1 MAELR
6 RCVEPDTS
14 WLNAERHSQR
24 RPVAEPWNGSGQRES
39 DWQLRLMDIIE
50 GEILPRLMLTYRVV
64 ASAASPNVR
73 MPGEAQVLELA
84 QMVVGRDLSA
94 ATRYVQAMRESGVP
108 TDALLLD
115 LLAPA
120 ARHLGEMWDNDLCN
134 FLDVTVG
141 LSRLHMLLNELDPG
155 AAGEI
160 AEPDE
165 RRRILLMPTPG
176 EQHTFGIQMVEK
188 FFRSA
193 GWEVFGAAHR
203 DGNVVELAQR
213 EWFAIVGLSLA
224 SETMLETLA
233 SAIRA
238 IRRVS
243 QNQSI
248 AVLVGGPLFVERPEL
263 VNLIGADATAAD
275 GQVAVVLG
283 QQIILAQQGAARQ
296 RHGP

>member
-6 RCVEPDTS
+6 QCLEPENH
-14 WLNAERHSQR
+14 WLNAERHTKT
-24 RPVAEPWNGSGQRES
+24 RPVSGGWDQRES
-39 DWQLRLMDIIE
+39 DWQLRLMGIIE

-64 ASAASPNVR
+64 ANAASPDVK

-84 QMVVGRDLSA
+84 QMVVSRDLSS
-94 ATRYVQAMRESGVP
+94 ATRYIQEMRENGVP

-120 ARHLGEMWDNDLCN
+120 ARYLGEMWDKDLCN

-160 AEPDE
+160 AEPEE
-165 RRRILLMPTPG
+165 RQRILLMPTPG

-188 FFRSA
+188 FFRTA
-193 GWEVFGAAHR
+193 GWEVFGVEHR
-203 DGNVVELAQR
+203 DEDVVELTQR

-224 SETMLETLA
+224 SETKLDTLA
-233 SAIRA
+233 TAIRA

-248 AVLVGGPLFVERPEL
+248 AIMVGGPLFLERPEL

-275 GQVAVVLG
+275 GQVAVMLG
-283 QQIILAQQGAARQ
+283 QQIVLRQQGSAKQ
-296 RHGP
+296 RCGP

>member
-6 RCVEPDTS
+6 QCVEPDNN
-14 WLNAERHSQR
+14 WLNVERHPQR
-24 RPVAEPWNGSGQRES
+24 RPVGRAWNGSGQRES
-39 DWQLRLMDIIE
+39 DWQFRLMGIIE
-50 GEILPRLMLTYRVV
+50 GEILPRLMLTYKVV
-64 ASAASPNVR
+64 TNAASPNVR

-84 QMVVGRDLSA
+84 QMVIGRDLSS
-94 ATRYVQAMRESGVP
+94 ATRYVQGMRENGVP

-155 AAGEI
+155 AGEAI
-160 AEPDE
+160 AEPE
-165 RRRILLMPTPG
+165 EKRRILLMPTPG
-176 EQHTFGIQMVEK
+176 EQHTFGIQMVER

-193 GWEVFGAAHR
+193 GWEVCGAAHSGE
-203 DGNVVELAQR
+203 DVVELTQR

-243 QNQSI
+243 QNRSI
-248 AVLVGGPLFVERPEL
+248 AIMVGGPLFVERPEL

-275 GQVAVVLG
+275 GQVAVMLG
-283 QQIILAQQGAARQ
+283 QQIILGPQGAARQ